1 MKLFFKSR
9 TEFIFLIAALFI
21 HLLLLSTRL
30 SQVKETPLLRGLAL
44 EVVAPLLKGAVGSIS
59 SISHVWKGYIDLR
72 NTHQE
77 NQQLKMQVAD
87 FQRTLLA
94 YEERIKEL
102 ERLKTLKELQDSLM
116 IPSVRARVIGGAA
129 MQWYSSRILDQGS
142 DAGVTKD
149 CAAINAEGV
158 VGRIVQVSR
167 KASVLQ
173 LITDFDSGVGVLL
186 ENSRAQGVLKGEG
199 NRQAYVEYVG
209 SNEKVVAGEKVLTSG
224 LDQIYPKGLLVG
236 YVLGAAPSKL
246 VFQKI
251 EVNISANVFKLEE
264 VLILKNKKESQ
275 S

>member
-1 MKLFFKSR
+1 MKQFFKSR
-9 TEFIFLIAALFI
+9 KEVILLVSVLFA

-30 SQVKETPLLRGLAL
+30 TQAKETPLLRGLAL
-44 EVVAPLLKGAVGSIS
+44 EVVAPFLKGAVGGIS
-59 SISHVWKGYIDLR
+59 SVSKVWKGYVDLR
-72 NTHQE
+72 KTYQE
-77 NQQLKMQVAD
+77 NQQLKSQVAD
-87 FQRTLLA
+87 YQKTLIV
-94 YEERIKEL
+94 YEERIKES
-102 ERLKTLKELQDSLM
+102 ERLKTLKELQGSLE
-116 IPSVRARVIGGAA
+116 IPSVRARVIGGTAT
-129 MQWYSSRILDQGS
+129 QWYSSRILDQGS

-149 CAAINAEGV
+149 CAAINGEGV

-186 ENSRAQGVLKGEG
+186 ENSRAHGVLKGEG

-236 YVLGAAPSKL
+236 YVIGTAPAKQ

-251 EVNISANVFKLEE
+251 DVTVSANVLKLEE
-264 VLILKNKKESQ
+264 VLILKKESQ
-275 S
+275 G

>member
-1 MKLFFKSR
+1 MKQFFKSR
-9 TEFIFLIAALFI
+9 TEFIFLIAVLFI

-59 SISHVWKGYIDLR
+59 SISHVWKGYINLR
-72 NTHQE
+72 NTYQE

-87 FQRTLLA
+87 FRRTILA

-251 EVNISANVFKLEE
+251 EVNISANVLKLEE
-264 VLILKNKKESQ
+264 VLILKSKKESQ